1 MGRVKPLQDW
11 IERYESFHQNPINR
25 RIHLLCV
32 PLIITSLI
40 GLLWCVPVWIPGT
53 ETWYPSPNLAM
64 VVMVLVSIYYLRLSI
79 SIMLGVC
86 FWAFLSAVLVLS
98 IEASPLSVFWS
109 SFGLFALGLGRAVFR
124 TSSRGSKAGFSR
136 RSPIPFD
143 QPGMVG
149 ERDASK
155 VDSCRR
161 LLHGHDHPSA
171 GDRRYL
177 VCLETLH

>member
-1 MGRVKPLQDW
+1 MGQVKPLQDW

-109 SFGLFALGLGRAVFR
+109 SFGLFALAWAGSF
-124 TSSRGSKAGFSR
+124 SDIISRVKSRLFSKISNSF
-136 RSPIPFD
+136 
-143 QPGMVG
+143 
-149 ERDASK
+149 
-155 VDSCRR
+155 
-161 LLHGHDHPSA
+161 
-171 GDRRYL
+171 
-177 VCLETLH
+177 